1 MWSLWL
7 SAEAS
12 SGNVRAAQA
21 VLEEII
27 ETEGFEEGALLDAEL
42 DIIAAAIAFN
52 TSARAALQR
61 FDRLLEDKM

>member
-12 SGNVRAAQA
+12 SGNVRAAHA
-21 VLEEII
+21 VLEEML
-27 ETEGFEEGALLDAEL
+27 ETEGLEEGALLGAEL

-52 TSARAALQR
+52 TSAHAALQR
-61 FDRLLEDKM
+61 FDKLLEDKK